1 MRNIIALK
9 KLYQSCDIIFKNK
22 CDFFFW
28 QVEIRKKKNLK
39 FFLLIIT
46 IWNKHLIELSWNSL
60 PHAMLMWFLSRFWKI
75 IQTFFVESLLYS
87 RSCIWQLGKTRFSV
101 WKREMSIEYKTVYIF
116 WITDRWPLHDRLC
129 FKQIR

>member
-87 RSCIWQLGKTRFSV
+87 RSCIWQLGKTRFFCLK
-101 WKREMSIEYKTVYIF
+101 KRNVH
-116 WITDRWPLHDRLC
+116 WIQDCLYLLNHRQMTAAWPIV
-129 FKQIR
+129 F